1 VALEMLCILLK
12 GMIRMK
18 KAASVL
24 ILSAMM
30 LSLCESAYAAKIPT
44 VSKSSAD
51 FTGRTEPS
59 VMPYYTNQPVH
70 PVVMPYRTDQPVDPV
85 IVPDQKDHASHA
97 DSASR

>member
-1 VALEMLCILLK
+1 MALEAPHIVLK

-30 LSLCESAYAAKIPT
+30 LSLCESAYVAEIPT

-51 FTGRTEPS
+51 FAGKIEPS

-70 PVVMPYRTDQPVDPV
+70 PAVMPYRTDQPVNPV

-97 DSASR
+97 DSAFR

>member
-1 VALEMLCILLK
+1 MLHILLK
-12 GMIRMK
+12 GMICVK

-30 LSLCESAYAAKIPT
+30 LSLCESAYAAKVPAGAR
-44 VSKSSAD
+44 SSAN
-51 FTGRTEPS
+51 FAGKTEPS

-70 PVVMPYRTDQPVDPV
+70 PVVMPYRTDQPVNPV

>member
-1 VALEMLCILLK
+1 MLHIFLQ
-12 GMIRMK
+12 GMIHMK

-30 LSLCESAYAAKIPT
+30 LSLCESAYAAKVP
-44 VSKSSAD
+44 VGARSSAD
-51 FTGRTEPS
+51 FAGKTEPS

-70 PVVMPYRTDQPVDPV
+70 PTVMPYRTDQPVGPV
-85 IVPDQKDHASHA
+85 VVLDQKDHASHT